1 MSPIWPTLARA
12 SFRRSSGCAQPVTL
26 RYFLLAVILPI
37 VIGGLIYLLFR
48 TESLLMFSWA
58 EHLSLTELISRG
70 RTAAAP
76 LLPHVPGFVL
86 FSVPD
91 GVWVFSAT
99 AFFARLWHDGPLW
112 MRAGWI
118 GVVPAMAIGGE
129 LGQIVGLVPGTFD
142 VLDMIAYGI
151 ATAGALWI
159 AQRSATA
166 ATAER
171 LTAPTAAAPR

>member
-1 MSPIWPTLARA
+1 MT
-12 SFRRSSGCAQPVTL
+12 V
-26 RYFLLAVILPI
+26 RYFLLAVVLPI

-48 TESLLMFSWA
+48 TDSLLMFAWV
-58 EHLSLTELISRG
+58 EQLSLTTLIDRG
-70 RTAAAP
+70 RAAAAP
-76 LLPHVPGFVL
+76 LRPHLPAFVL

-118 GVVPAMAIGGE
+118 GITPAMAIGGE
-129 LGQIVGLVPGTFD
+129 LGQIIGVVPGTFD
-142 VLDMIAYGI
+142 VLDMLAYII
-151 ATAGALWI
+151 ATGGALWI
-159 AQRSATA
+159 AQRSAA
-166 ATAER
+166 AAA

>member
-1 MSPIWPTLARA
+1 MT
-12 SFRRSSGCAQPVTL
+12 V
-26 RYFLLAVILPI
+26 RYLLLAVVLPI

-48 TESLLMFSWA
+48 TDSLLMFAWA
-58 EHLSLTELISRG
+58 DQLLLTDLIVRG
-70 RTAAAP
+70 RAAAAP

-118 GVVPAMAIGGE
+118 GITPAMAIGGE
-129 LGQIVGLVPGTFD
+129 LGQITGLVPGTYD
-142 VLDMIAYGI
+142 VLDMLAYI
-151 ATAGALWI
+151 TATAGALRT
-159 AQRSATA
+159 AQRSAA
-166 ATAER
+166 AAR
-171 LTAPTAAAPR
+171 LTAPRAAVPR